1 MKEIR
6 TLESIDFNEI
16 TSVVERD
23 CLRTSLVGDNLK
35 NSFLRAKYF
44 IALVRCALH
53 VPRQGPDTNT
63 PWRTFS
69 QAPGNM
75 QLSAKLIQVPIVRD
89 IALPWQSLLSRL
101 VLPGEPHF
109 RRTRENSRT

>member
-35 NSFLRAKYF
+35 NRFLRAKYF

-75 QLSAKLIQVPIVRD
+75 QLSAKLIGYFPAAFTPQE
-89 IALPWQSLLSRL
+89 QT
-101 VLPGEPHF
+101 EF
-109 RRTRENSRT
+109 RRYADRWRNKRVVS